1 LEFSFDLA
9 VIGAGAS
16 GFMGATTAADQAP
29 GLRVVIFEKS
39 NKVLAKVR
47 VSGGGRCNVTNA
59 ERNIKNFSKN
69 YPRGSRFVFR
79 QLNVFGPNDVE
90 AWFAQRGVTLHT
102 EADGRMF
109 PSSNSSDEI
118 ILCLQNEAE
127 RLKIDIRKSHAVTQI
142 QPLKSGG
149 FLLLANDQ
157 EFTARY
163 VLVASGGYPKPN
175 DYNWLSDL
183 NLQLVSPVPSL
194 FTFNVN
200 DHRMKH
206 LMGVSAQVKVKIAQT
221 RHSENGP
228 LLVSHWG
235 FSGPSVLRCSAWGA
249 RDLAELAYDFD
260 VRINWLPE
268 LTQDEVAHW
277 LLAQKNGATKSKV
290 RTKVFD
296 GIPQRLWEHFIEETS
311 ISAECTWHECKDSQL
326 RKLAEII
333 TAQPHSIKGKTL
345 FKEEF
350 VTAGGVSL
358 EEINPLTGSLH
369 RNTDVYFAGE
379 VLDVD
384 GITGG
389 FNFQHAWS
397 SGWIAGKDIA
407 TKFKVLNNR

>member
-1 LEFSFDLA
+1 MEFSFDLA

-16 GFMGATTAADQAP
+16 GFMGATTAADLAP

-79 QLNVFGPNDVE
+79 QLNVFGPNEVE

-296 GIPQRLWEHFIEETS
+296 GIPQRLWEHFIEEAS

>member
-16 GFMGATTAADQAP
+16 GFMGAITAAEHAP
-29 GLRVVIFEKS
+29 GLRVVVFEKS
-39 NKVLAKVR
+39 NKVLAKVK

-59 ERNIKNFSKN
+59 ERNLKQFSKN

-79 QLNVFGPNDVE
+79 QLHVFGPNDVE
-90 AWFAQRGVTLHT
+90 AWFASRGVLLHT

-118 ILCLQNEAE
+118 ILCLQNEAN
-127 RLKIDIRKSHAVTQI
+127 RLNIDIRKSHAVSRV
-142 QPLKSGG
+142 QPLKAGG
-149 FLLLANDQ
+149 FLVCANNQ
-157 EFTARY
+157 EYTARY
-163 VLVASGGYPKPN
+163 VLVASGGYPKPS
-175 DYNWLSDL
+175 DYDWLSDL
-183 NLQLVSPVPSL
+183 NLQLVAPVPSL

-200 DHRMKH
+200 NHRMKH
-206 LMGVSAQVKVKIAQT
+206 LMGVSAPVKVKIAQT

-249 RDLAELAYDFD
+249 RDLAALSYNFD

-268 LTQDEVAHW
+268 LTQDEVAQW
-277 LLAQKNGATKSKV
+277 LLAQKNGGTQSKV
-290 RTKVFD
+290 RAKVFD
-296 GIPQRLWEHFIEETS
+296 SVPQRLWEHFIEEAG
-311 ISAECTWHECKDSQL
+311 ISAECTWHQCKDSQL

-333 TAQPHSIKGKTL
+333 TAQPHIIKGKTL

-358 EEINPLTGSLH
+358 EEINPLTGSFY
-369 RNTDVYFAGE
+369 RCGDVYFAGE
-379 VLDVD
+379 ILDVD

-407 TKFKVLNNR
+407 AKYAIVNHR